1 MDRVRDEIE
10 RTFRAESGKV
20 VSGLMR
26 VCGDIELAH
35 DAVQEAFVVAL
46 ARWPAEGIPA
56 RPGGWLTTVARN
68 KAIERLRRARTHVRR
83 AVELEALARAER
95 ALDEAAGE
103 LPDDRLRLFFTCCH
117 PALSEHAQVAL
128 TLATLGG
135 LTTPEIARAFLTTE
149 TTMAQRLVRAKQKI
163 RSAGIPFEVPP
174 AHRLH
179 ARLAAVLA
187 VVYLVFNEGY
197 TATAGDALIRHDMC
211 REAIR
216 LALML
221 HELAPVEPEATGLAA
236 LLLLHDARRD
246 ARTDRG
252 ELVTLEEQDRTRWDR
267 AQIDRGL
274 ALLDDALARR
284 QPGPYQIQA
293 AIAAVHAHATRAEDT
308 DWAEIAG
315 LYRALVE
322 HQPTP
327 IVRLNHAVAVAMAEG
342 PEHGLALVNAIVAEG
357 ALREYHLLPAARAEL
372 LRRANREDEAAAAY
386 REAIALAKNDAE
398 RRYLQRRLAATG
410 RDPSAPE
417 NA

>member
-1 MDRVRDEIE
+1 MERVRGEIE
-10 RTFRAESGKV
+10 RTFRDESGKV
-20 VSGLMR
+20 LSGLVR

-35 DAVQEAFVVAL
+35 DAVQDAFVVAL
-46 ARWPAEGIPA
+46 ARWPDEGIPD
-56 RPGGWLTTVARN
+56 RPAAWLTTVARN

-83 AVELEALARAER
+83 SADLQALARTER
-95 ALDEAAGE
+95 ALDETAGE

-128 TLATLGG
+128 TLATLAG
-135 LTTPEIARAFLTTE
+135 LGTAEIARAFLTTE

-179 ARLAAVLA
+179 DRLAAVLA

-197 TATAGDALIRHDMC
+197 TATSGDALIRHEMC

-216 LALML
+216 LASML
-221 HELAPVEPEATGLAA
+221 CELAPTEPEVAGLAA

-246 ARTDRG
+246 ARTDAAG
-252 ELVTLEEQDRTRWDR
+252 DLVPLDDQDRTRWHR

-274 ALLDDALARR
+274 ALLDAALAARR
-284 QPGPYQIQA
+284 AGPYQIQA
-293 AIAAVHAHATRAEDT
+293 AIAAVHAHAASPEDT

-315 LYRALVE
+315 LYRALLE

-342 PEHGLALVNAIVAEG
+342 PERGLQLVDALAAEG
-357 ALREYHLLPAARAEL
+357 ALSEYHLLPAARADL
-372 LRRANREDEAAAAY
+372 LRRAARMDEAAAAY

-398 RRYLQRRLAATG
+398 RRYLERRLLAL
-410 RDPSAPE
+410 R
-417 NA
+417 